1 MNSALKRLPALT
13 AVALFVAL
21 CASATYWALQWLAPT
36 PRAVAAPVVS
46 ERAIP
51 AVASAA
57 NLFGGATKGGAMV
70 NVQLRGILHA
80 GRESG
85 SVAILTADGKPPMFF
100 RLNAEVMPGVTVKA
114 IHAKTVVL
122 SDRGVERELALPA
135 FATQEGAAG
144 GAPQRPVPEQP
155 AAPQPTQP
163 QGQIQGQLQGQPQ
176 GQPQGMQMAPQSQSS
191 PAQAGTA
198 GTNAAGPQAAGPS
211 TMGSV
216 AAGADQPARPP
227 SRNNRRRPR
236 YQDD

>member
-46 ERAIP
+46 ERAMP

-163 QGQIQGQLQGQPQ
+163 QGQLQGQPQ